1 MMPEFALCS
10 INPIYK
16 NVFSSASPKA
26 FPERNFKRQT
36 TPTIDFGKYGGV
48 GTEPHP
54 EKE

>member
-1 MMPEFALCS
+1 VQ
-10 INPIYK
+10 YK
-16 NVFSSASPKA
+16 PDIQKRSASASPKA